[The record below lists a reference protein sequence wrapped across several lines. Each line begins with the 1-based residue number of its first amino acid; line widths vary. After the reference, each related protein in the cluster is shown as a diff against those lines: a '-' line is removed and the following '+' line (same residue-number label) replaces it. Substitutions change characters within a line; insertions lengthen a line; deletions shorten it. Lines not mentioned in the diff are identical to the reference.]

1 MGLGT
6 VVRTLLLGDATVA
19 GLIGTRVYPVTIPQN
34 PVFPVITYQRIS
46 RLDVAS
52 QDGPS
57 ALARGRI
64 QVDVW
69 AKTYDQAAAVGA
81 AVRRRLNG
89 YRGPVEGQEDV
100 QGIRLETNRD
110 EYDPEA
116 LLFRHSADFY
126 VWHEEN

>member
-6 VVRTLLLGDATVA
+6 VVRTLLLGDATVTGYVA
-19 GLIGTRVYPVTIPQN
+19 TRVFPLTLPQKVT
-34 PVFPVITYQRIS
+34 FPAITYQRIS
-46 RLDVAS
+46 RLDVGS
-52 QDGPS
+52 LEGPS
-57 ALARGRI
+57 ALARARV

-89 YRGPVEGQEDV
+89 YRGPVAGQEDV

-110 EYDPEA
+110 EYDAEA
-116 LLFRHSADFY
+116 LLYRHTADFY